1 MEIRVLRYFLEAARK
16 QNMSKAAAQLHVTQP
31 TLSRQIKDLEEEMGH
46 LLFHRGNH
54 SISLTPEGEIFYQRA
69 LAIVGMV
76 DRTLAEFEAMQ
87 DFQGGDISIGCAE
100 SEGMHLIAKTA
111 KHLRQAYPHTTFH
124 LYSGNFELVTDHL
137 NKGLLDFALV
147 VQEMDTS
154 SYQILEVPYQDTWGL
169 LMPAHDALAEK
180 ESLEITDLLDL
191 PLIVSRQGF
200 TDEMPNP
207 IKEQEEQLQ
216 IVATYDLIY
225 NASLFVKE
233 GLGYALTFDKLVH
246 TGPENGL
253 VFRPILPQISS
264 PMKLIWSKQQPL
276 SQAAQVF
283 LSTFQDLLVSLHNT
297 KIPIK

>member
-16 QNMSKAAAQLHVTQP
+16 QSMSKAAIQLHVTQP
-31 TLSRQIKDLEEEMGH
+31 TLSRQIKDLEEEIGH

-76 DRTLAEFEAMQ
+76 DRTRSEFDAMQ
-87 DFQGGDISIGCAE
+87 DFQGGEIAIGCAE
-100 SEGMHLIAKTA
+100 SEGMRLIAKTA
-111 KHLRQAYPHTTFH
+111 KHLRQTYPHTSFH
-124 LYSGNFELVTDHL
+124 LYSGNFERVTDQL
-137 NKGLLDFALV
+137 NKGLLDFALI

-154 SYQILEVPYQDTWGL
+154 AYQILEVPYQDTWGL
-169 LMPAHDALAEK
+169 LMPAHDPLTEKDSLA
-180 ESLEITDLLDL
+180 IADLLRL

-233 GLGYALTFDKLVH
+233 GLGYALTFDQLVH
-246 TGPENGL
+246 TDPENGL

-276 SQAAQVF
+276 SQAASLF
-283 LSTFQDLLVSLHNT
+283 LTRFQDL
-297 KIPIK
+297 IQDI